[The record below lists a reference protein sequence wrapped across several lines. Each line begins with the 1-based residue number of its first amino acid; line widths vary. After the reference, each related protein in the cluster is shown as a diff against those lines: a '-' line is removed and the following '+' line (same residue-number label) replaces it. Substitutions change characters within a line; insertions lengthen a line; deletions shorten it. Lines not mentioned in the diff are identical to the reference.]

1 MKTVSEI
8 PYVTKKV
15 SKGREYWYFRKGE
28 IYARLPDP
36 KSPEFLSAYNAAKK
50 GRAPVPKAKAFSSLI
65 GHYRRSDRFEGLSER
80 SKLDYDRVLTFL
92 NKEIGD
98 VDPRRFKRRHVIDL
112 QASQSHRIRFAK
124 YCVQIMSLLM
134 EQAIDMGWRKDNPA
148 KGVKYLKD
156 RSKPEAHTPWSDE
169 ARAAFEAN
177 AGPRARLIYELC
189 IGTGQ
194 RIGDVLA
201 MKWDD
206 VSGGDIR
213 VVQNKTK
220 VPLRIPLTGRLA
232 AYLATVPR
240 DGVYIAAKN
249 LREPLSYPNA
259 RHAMAAAR
267 KGTVAA
273 GMTIHALR
281 YTAAIELAEAGC
293 TEEEIASITGHKSL
307 QMIEKYTRGSLQR
320 QRAKSAQDKRK

>member
-1 MKTVSEI
+1 MRDLRDLPYLSCKTV
-8 PYVTKKV
+8 
-15 SKGREYWYFRKGE
+15 KGREYWYFRRGDV
-28 IYARLPDP
+28 YARLPDI
-36 KSPEFLSAYNAAKK
+36 SDASFLTAYNDAKR
-50 GRAPVPKAKAFSSLI
+50 GRAPVPADKAFTALI
-65 GHYRRSDRFEGLSER
+65 ASYKRSDRFDRLGQRTKS
-80 SKLDYDRVLTFL
+80 DYNKVMAFL
-92 NKEIGD
+92 ITAIGTK
-98 VDPRRFKRRHVIDL
+98 DPRRYKRRHVIEMRD
-112 QASQSHRIRFAK
+112 SQMHRMRFAN
-124 YCVQIMSLLM
+124 YAVAVMSILM
-134 EQAIDMGWRKDNPA
+134 EHAIDLGWRKDNPA
-148 KGVKYLKD
+148 KGVHKLKD
-156 RSKPEAHTPWSDE
+156 RNKPDAHTPWSDE

-220 VPLRIPLTGRLA
+220 AALWIPMTGRLA

-293 TEEEIASITGHKSL
+293 TEEEISSITGHKSL

>member
-1 MKTVSEI
+1 MKNLRSLPFLSCKTV
-8 PYVTKKV
+8 
-15 SKGREYWYFRKGE
+15 KGREYWYFRRGDV
-28 IYARLPDP
+28 YVRLPSIEDVT
-36 KSPEFLSAYNAAKK
+36 FLTAYNDAMK
-50 GRAPVPKAKAFSSLI
+50 GRAPVPTNKSFSALI
-65 GHYRRSDRFEGLSER
+65 QSYKRSDRFSRLSIR
-80 SKLDYDRVLTFL
+80 TKADYDKVLSVIAAG
-92 NKEIGD
+92 IGD
-98 VDPRRFKRRHVIDL
+98 KDPRAFQRRHVIDMRDA
-112 QASQSHRIRFAK
+112 QAHRIRFAN
-124 YCVQIMSLLM
+124 YAVAVMSILM
-134 EQAIDMGWRKDNPA
+134 EHAIDIGWRKDNPA
-148 KGVKYLKD
+148 KGVRKLKD
-156 RSKPEAHTPWSDE
+156 QIKPDAHTPWSDE

-201 MKWDD
+201 MRWDD

-220 VPLRIPLTGRLA
+220 APLWIPMTGRLA

-240 DGVYIAAKN
+240 GGVYIAAKN